1 MRNRSIGSLIL
12 SPTAFTLALGMAAT
26 SEAALVPFDLNSMG
40 LSGQNAG
47 LPNSENYGKLVYP
60 WTGSAAFQVM
70 FNSQPSP
77 FFTYPIRTGFRGL
90 NGMEFAVTSAAACS
104 PQRLVAGDITSASL
118 NWRSDDACLF
128 KQVSSASASAAAP
141 IWGGGSYLGF
151 RYRTNW
157 GYRYGYLEVTWDGTN
172 FRVLSGVHE
181 SSFDTPVSIPV
192 PAPAAITVLG
202 AAGLIGSRRRR
213 P

>member
-47 LPNSENYGKLVYP
+47 LTNGTGKLVYP
-60 WTGSAAFQVM
+60 SAGSAAFVVE
-70 FNSQPSP
+70 SQASPSQ
-77 FFTYPIRTGFRGL
+77 FFIYPIRTGFRGL
-90 NGMEFAVTSAAACS
+90 NGMQFAVTSAAACS

-118 NWRSDDACLF
+118 NWRADDACLF

-151 RYRTNW
+151 RYMTNW

>member
-26 SEAALVPFDLNSMG
+26 SEAALVPFDFTSMG

-47 LPNSENYGKLVYP
+47 LTNGTNKLVYP
-60 WTGSAAFQVM
+60 WSGSAAFVVL
-70 FNSQPSP
+70 SQAAPSV
-77 FFTYPIRTGFRGL
+77 FFDYPIRTGFTGL
-90 NGMEFAVTSAAACS
+90 NGMQYAVTSAAACS
-104 PQRLVAGDITSASL
+104 PQRLVAGDITSAAL

-172 FRVLSGVHE
+172 FQVLSGAHE
-181 SSFDTPVSIPV
+181 SSFNNPVSIPV

-202 AAGLIGSRRRR
+202 AAGLVGSRRRR

>member
-12 SPTAFTLALGMAAT
+12 SPTAFTLALGVAAT

-47 LPNSENYGKLVYP
+47 LTNGTGKLVYP
-60 WTGSAAFQVM
+60 WTVSAAFVVG
-70 FNSQPSP
+70 SQAPPSE

-181 SSFDTPVSIPV
+181 SSFNTPVSIPV

-202 AAGLIGSRRRR
+202 AAGLVGSRRRR